1 MTQISDNSL
10 MDEVQEWFEDDSISF
25 EELVNR
31 LDQLPGS
38 IPVDVVFDENMQVI
52 IVP

>member
-1 MTQISDNSL
+1 MTQVRDNSL

-25 EELVNR
+25 QELVNR
-31 LDQLPGS
+31 LEQLPGS
-38 IPVDVVFDENMQVI
+38 VSVDVVFDENLQVI